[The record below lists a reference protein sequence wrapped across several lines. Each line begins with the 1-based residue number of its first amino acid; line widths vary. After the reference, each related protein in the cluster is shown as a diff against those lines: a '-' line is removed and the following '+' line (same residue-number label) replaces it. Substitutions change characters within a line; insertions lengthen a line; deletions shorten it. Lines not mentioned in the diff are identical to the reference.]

1 MKIVYATMKIKVK
14 NFIVFLRGIYPH
26 ILCYDD
32 IIRQLYVCVIQTS
45 VYIIPIHK

>member
-14 NFIVFLRGIYPH
+14 IFIVFLKGIYPH

-32 IIRQLYVCVIQTS
+32 IIRQLYVLCYTNSKIYT
-45 VYIIPIHK
+45 